1 MSLRLAQIERR
12 VQAMRTWA
20 DPAVP
25 RPRSSGGLGD
35 VSASEVRMARF
46 RREAIWVQVFGALA
60 AITGIAAFAAILFL
74 ELWPRKIR
82 NPILRRAACWTA
94 DHAPAM
100 LLAASGAFLLSFLPF
115 QRAFAE
121 YRASNDV
128 LTGHER
134 LMEAL
139 SGLGQIPSYMLSSY
153 GHVTVWSVVTIA
165 LTALLIFVVARGI
178 YRTIEG

>member
-1 MSLRLAQIERR
+1 LQLAQIEGR
-12 VQAMRTWA
+12 VQGMQTWA

-25 RPRSSGGLGD
+25 RPRSRGRVGNT
-35 VSASEVRMARF
+35 SASEVRMARF
-46 RREAIWVQVFGALA
+46 RRAATLVQVFGALA
-60 AITGIAAFAAILFL
+60 AITGIASLAAVLLL
-74 ELWPRKIR
+74 ELWPRKLG

-94 DHAPAM
+94 DQAPAV

-128 LTGHER
+128 LTGRER

-139 SGLGQIPSYMLSSY
+139 SGLGQIPYYILGVY
-153 GHVTVWSVVTIA
+153 GQVTIWSLVTIV
-165 LTALLIFVVARGI
+165 LTVLLIFLVARGI
-178 YRTIEG
+178 YRTIES